1 MIHGWLWV
9 VFTLIAAGTQTARNV
24 MQRGLIDSLGAIG
37 ATHVRFIFG
46 LPFAVLFLALVRLG
60 TGTPLPDLGPV
71 PLGWTA
77 FGAAAQ
83 FTATAL
89 MLMTMRDRS
98 FVISIAY
105 TKTEP
110 LQVAVFALM
119 FLGERPRPAALAAI
133 VIATAGVMVASWP
146 RRQGGAA
153 GTAQSWRSVATGI
166 VAGGCFALSAVGYR
180 GAITSVSSPSWLIAG
195 TTILVAS
202 LLIHTAVLA
211 TFLTLFDRPTMLA
224 ILRRWGPSLVAGFLG
239 ALASQFWFLAF
250 ALAAAAPVRT
260 LGLVEMIFA
269 GIVSRR
275 IGQGAAMREIAGM
288 ALILA
293 GVVLLLNS

>member
-1 MIHGWLWV
+1 MFGSAWI
-9 VFTLIAAGTQTARNV
+9 VFTLIAATAQTARNA
-24 MQRGLIDSLGAIG
+24 MQRGLIGTLGAVG

-46 LPFAVLFLALVRLG
+46 LPFAIAFLLIVRVS
-60 TGTPLPDLGPV
+60 TGVPLPHLGAA

-83 FTATAL
+83 FLATAL

-98 FVISIAY
+98 FVISTAY
-105 TKTEP
+105 IKTEP
-110 LQVAVFALM
+110 VQVALFATLA
-119 FLGERPRPAALAAI
+119 LGEHPRPLILLAI
-133 VIATAGVMVASWP
+133 VVATAGVMVASWP
-146 RRQGGAA
+146 KAGPGSAGA
-153 GTAQSWRSVATGI
+153 AQSWRSVGTGI

-180 GAITSVSSPSWLIAG
+180 GAILSLTSVPWLVSA

-202 LLIHTAVLA
+202 LTVHTAVLA
-211 TFLTLFDRPTMLA
+211 SVLTLFDRSTMLA
-224 ILRRWGPSLVAGFLG
+224 ILRQWRPSLLAGFMG

-250 ALAAAAPVRT
+250 ALADAAPVRT
-260 LGLVEMIFA
+260 LGLVEVILA

-275 IGQGAAMREIAGM
+275 IGQGSARREIAGM

-293 GVVLLLNS
+293 GVVLLLNG